1 MLVGYVVFTSSHTVE
16 DKRLFH
22 GHMLYTPNYISH
34 NVYFIKS
41 GEIETTYPSS
51 KDSLH
56 LHPLLLLTL
65 PPQAL
70 LPMGQVG

>member
-1 MLVGYVVFTSSHTVE
+1 MLVRYVVFISSYTVE
-16 DKRLFH
+16 EKCLFH
-22 GHMLYTPNYISH
+22 GHMHYTPNYISH

-41 GEIETTYPSS
+41 GESKTPYPSN

-56 LHPLLLLTL
+56 SHPRLLLTL

-70 LPMGQVG
+70 LPMVRVG

>member
-1 MLVGYVVFTSSHTVE
+1 MLVRYVVFISLHTVE

-41 GEIETTYPSS
+41 GEME
-51 KDSLH
+51 KD
-56 LHPLLLLTL
+56 L
-65 PPQAL
+65 PIK
-70 LPMGQVG
+70 